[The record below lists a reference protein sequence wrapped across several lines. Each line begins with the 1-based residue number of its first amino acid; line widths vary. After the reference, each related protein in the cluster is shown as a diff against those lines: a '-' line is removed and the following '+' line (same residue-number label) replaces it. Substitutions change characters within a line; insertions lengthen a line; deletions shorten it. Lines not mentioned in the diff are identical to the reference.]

1 MPLPRDDAADG
12 SGQPVRFGRNSE
24 DAHTER
30 APCARR
36 KEHTARRRDRAT
48 AWNDRLIVAFWRGM
62 YFALVIEV
70 VCAVAAG
77 VGIYFAVNYL

>member
-1 MPLPRDDAADG
+1 M
-12 SGQPVRFGRNSE
+12 
-24 DAHTER
+24 
-30 APCARR
+30 
-36 KEHTARRRDRAT
+36 
-48 AWNDRLIVAFWRGM
+48 IVAFWRGM

>member
-1 MPLPRDDAADG
+1 MPQPRDDGTDGGGSSRDQRRNRQVAPTVGAAAA
-12 SGQPVRFGRNSE
+12 RSE
-24 DAHTER
+24 ELDS
-30 APCARR
+30 RR
-36 KEHTARRRDRAT
+36 YDRDP
-48 AWNDRLIVAFWRGM
+48 AWNDPVSVAFWRGM